1 MHWLDDGIVLASR
14 RHGETA
20 ALASVMTRE
29 HGRHAGLVHG
39 GASRRMRPALQPGS
53 MVAVEWRARLSEHLG
68 NMKLESKSAPGAAL
82 FDDGDR
88 LAALAAASALTEAA
102 LPEREPHRA
111 VFEGLTH
118 LLGALETGDPTWP
131 AVYVRWE
138 LGLLAELGFG
148 LDLERCA
155 VTGEAGDLTHVS
167 PRSGRSV
174 SGAAA
179 EPYAGRL
186 LTLPAFL
193 AADRGRPA
201 ANDPRADVMHGLAL
215 TGYFLERRVFEAH
228 GAKMPPA
235 RTRLVERLGSE
246 NSISGVISAP

>member
-1 MHWLDDGIVLASR
+1 MHWADEGIVLASR

-20 ALASVMTRE
+20 AVASVMTRA

-39 GASRRMRPALQPGS
+39 GASRRMRPVLQPGS
-53 MVAVEWRARLSEHLG
+53 AVAVEWRARLSEHLG
-68 NMKLESKSAPGAAL
+68 NMRIEPRSAPGAAL

-88 LAALAAASALTEAA
+88 LAALAAACALTDAA
-102 LPEREPHRA
+102 LPEREPHPA
-111 VFEGLTH
+111 VFEGLTL
-118 LLGALETGDPTWP
+118 LLGALAEGDPSWP

-155 VTGEAGDLTHVS
+155 VTGEAKDLTHVS

-179 EPYAGRL
+179 EPYRERL
-186 LTLPAFL
+186 LALPPFL
-193 AADRGRPA
+193 APNRGRPA
-201 ANDPRADVMHGLAL
+201 ANDPRADVMQGLAL
-215 TGYFLERRVFEAH
+215 TGYFLQRRVFEAH

-235 RTRLVERLGSE
+235 RARLVERLGSE

>member
-1 MHWLDDGIVLASR
+1 MHWSDDGIVLASR

-39 GASRRMRPALQPGS
+39 GASRRMRPMLQPGS
-53 MVAVEWRARLSEHLG
+53 VVAVEWRARLAEHLG
-68 NMKLESKSAPGAAL
+68 TMKLESASARGAQL

-88 LAALAAASALTEAA
+88 LACLAAACALTEAA

-111 VFEGLTH
+111 LFEGLTH
-118 LLGALETGDPTWP
+118 LLDALAADDPNWP

-155 VTGEAGDLTHVS
+155 VTGEASDLTHVS

-179 EPYAGRL
+179 APYRERL
-186 LTLPAFL
+186 LILPAFL
-193 AADRGRPA
+193 AQDRGRRA
-201 ANDPRADVMHGLAL
+201 TNDPRADVRDGLAL
-215 TGYFLERRVFEAH
+215 TGYFLLRRVFEAH

-235 RTRLVERLGSE
+235 RTRLVERLGGE
-246 NSISGVISAP
+246 NFISGVISAP